1 MISCFGV
8 MNPLVTSQV
17 TGGSELISAG
27 GTNVVLGLV
36 VVQFMFV
43 EIMFVWRLVT
53 ALTDIT
59 PVHSGWDAG
68 GYRTLEIK

>member
-1 MISCFGV
+1 

-17 TGGSELISAG
+17 TGGGELFSAG

-59 PVHSGWDAG
+59 PVHSGWDTD
-68 GYRTLEIK
+68 YRTLEIK